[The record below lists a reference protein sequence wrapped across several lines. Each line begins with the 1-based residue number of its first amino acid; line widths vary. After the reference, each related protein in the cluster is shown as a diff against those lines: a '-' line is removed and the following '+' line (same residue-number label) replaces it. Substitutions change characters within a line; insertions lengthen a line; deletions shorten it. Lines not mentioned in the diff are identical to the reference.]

1 MRGTALVIG
10 GSGGIGRVIAR
21 ILAEDGWDVAV
32 TYRANRAGAEEA
44 LAAVTAAGRK
54 GAAFAVDLADAQD
67 VARMVGAV
75 VAAFGAIDQLTYAA
89 GPLVPQMH
97 ISKLTPEL
105 VAAHL
110 NQDALGFYHVIHAA
124 LPHLR
129 ASQGNMVTCISAAQ
143 FRFATQDALSV
154 IPKAAVTALMTGIAK
169 EEGRFGIRANG
180 VAIGLIEAGQH
191 LQLQAMGHIDSGYI
205 AAAAK
210 ATPLRRAG
218 QPEDIAE
225 AVKYF
230 AAPERAGF
238 VTGQVIRV
246 DGGYSI

>member
-1 MRGTALVIG
+1 MRGAALVIG

-32 TYRANRAGAEEA
+32 TYRANRAGADEA
-44 LAAVTAAGRK
+44 LAGVSAAGRK
-54 GAAFAVDLADAQD
+54 GAAFAVDLSDAAD
-67 VARMVGAV
+67 VARMVGE
-75 VAAFGAIDQLTYAA
+75 VAETFGAINQLTYAA
-89 GPLVPQMH
+89 GPLVPQLH

-105 VAAHL
+105 VATHL
-110 NQDALGFYHVIHAA
+110 NQDALGFYHAFHAA

-129 ASQGNMVTCISAAQ
+129 DSRGNIVTCISAAQ
-143 FRFATQDALSV
+143 FRWATQDALSV

-169 EEGRFGIRANG
+169 EEGRFGVRANA

-191 LQLQAMGHIDSGYI
+191 IQLQAMGHIDAGYLE
-205 AAAAK
+205 AAAK

-225 AVKYF
+225 AVKFF
-230 AAPERAGF
+230 AAPEKAGF
-238 VTGQVIRV
+238 VTGQIIRV